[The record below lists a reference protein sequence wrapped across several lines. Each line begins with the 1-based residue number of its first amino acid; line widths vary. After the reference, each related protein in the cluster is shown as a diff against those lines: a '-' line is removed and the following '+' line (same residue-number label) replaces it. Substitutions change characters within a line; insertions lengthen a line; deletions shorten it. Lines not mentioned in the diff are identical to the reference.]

1 MRRLPVYIVLLLIVF
16 PTYGQD
22 DSLVRGWLEQQEARF
37 GETDSVVVLEAYT
50 LRMEGSFGERT
61 RSQERVKRLWPPPE
75 RPGLERSPAPR
86 RPRSGMREHRLPF
99 NHIDAMLRLQMPRL
113 SLAATA
119 AEQVEGEQ
127 AIRHTLQTTERRS
140 PIQTATLWIAPGTQR
155 LLRSVIEVRLPFQEE
170 PMRVVTTY
178 RRVDGLDVPL
188 VRTAEGHMRRKRRG
202 RTFSQ
207 YLSFEA
213 RYSDVVLVPRL

>member
-1 MRRLPVYIVLLLIVF
+1 MRYLLGYIVPLFLIL
-16 PTYGQD
+16 PAYGQD
-22 DSLVRGWLEQQEARF
+22 DSLVRAWLEQQETRF
-37 GETDSVVVLEAYT
+37 AEADSVVVVETYT

-61 RSQERVKRLWPPPE
+61 RSQERVKQLWPPPE
-75 RPGLERSPAPR
+75 RPNLERSPPPR
-86 RPRSGMREHRLPF
+86 RPRNGMRERRLPF

-113 SLAATA
+113 TLAATA
-119 AEQVEGEQ
+119 ADQVEGEA
-127 AIRHTLQTTERRS
+127 AIRHTLRTTERRS

-155 LLRSVIEVRLPFQEE
+155 LLRSVVDVRLPFQEE
-170 PMRVVTTY
+170 PMRVETTY

-188 VRTAEGHMRRKRRG
+188 IRTAEGHMRRKRRG

-207 YLSFEA
+207 YVSFEA